1 MWAYRSV
8 CVREN
13 GWCSESI
20 PGDFPGEA
28 PQKTHIL
35 TERAGLLAY
44 MELGF
49 RFERTWLVCGGVG
62 IGELSSTP
70 PMIEGAGEAPP
81 DAILWTLVF
90 RIKAWTL

>member
-1 MWAYRSV
+1 
-8 CVREN
+8 
-13 GWCSESI
+13 
-20 PGDFPGEA
+20 
-28 PQKTHIL
+28 
-35 TERAGLLAY
+35 

-81 DAILWTLVF
+81 DAILWALVF
-90 RIKAWTL
+90 RIKAWML